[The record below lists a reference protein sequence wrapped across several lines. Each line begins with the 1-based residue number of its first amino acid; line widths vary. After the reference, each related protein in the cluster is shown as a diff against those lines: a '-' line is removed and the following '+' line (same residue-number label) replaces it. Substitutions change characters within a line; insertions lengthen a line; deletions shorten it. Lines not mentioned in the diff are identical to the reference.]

1 MYSAD
6 MWMLSQGRATVQ
18 FLFFLNSQLKKEK
31 IKKNWRSMYDTP
43 IKNKIKKNLNKNPLD
58 LLTNELMLIA

>member
-1 MYSAD
+1 
-6 MWMLSQGRATVQ
+6 
-18 FLFFLNSQLKKEK
+18 
-31 IKKNWRSMYDTP
+31 MYDTP